1 MDTAE
6 RSGAIGIAIRRWR
19 RQMEAADFGHTPGM
33 FVLLIGL
40 VFFAWGEIYSLFPPT
55 CGYTF
60 GTKCAAANVG
70 RSTCRRA
77 HAALL
82 RHSK

>member
-33 FVLLIGL
+33 FVLLTGL
-40 VFFAWGEIYSLFPPT
+40 VFFAWGEICSLFSPT
-55 CGYTF
+55 CADTF
-60 GTKCAAANVG
+60 GTKCAAANAG
-70 RSTCRRA
+70 CSRCRRA
-77 HAALL
+77 HAALMP
-82 RHSK
+82 HSK